1 MVTGQ
6 PSLQLA
12 LGGDVAGIT
21 RLADALESFGVAHC
35 IPAEII
41 GRFALASDE
50 LITNTILY
58 GGPDLSIGVDLQLAN
73 GLLSMTI
80 ADDGRPFD
88 PLGAPPPDTT
98 SGLADRRVGGLGVH
112 IVTRLMDVVS
122 YRRQDGLNK
131 TTIAKVVSTQGS
143 SE

>member
-1 MVTGQ
+1 MGIGE
-6 PSLQLA
+6 PSLRLA
-12 LGGDVAGIT
+12 LCSDVAEIR
-21 RLADALESFGVAHC
+21 RLADALESFGVAHA

-58 GGPDLSIGVDLQLAN
+58 GGPDLHIGVDLRLAD

-88 PLGAPPPDTT
+88 PLCAPLPDIT
-98 SGLADRRVGGLGVH
+98 SDLADRRVGGLGVH
-112 IVTRLMDVVS
+112 IVIRLMDVVS
-122 YRRQDGLNK
+122 YRLQDGLNK
-131 TTIAKVVSTQGS
+131 TTIAKVVSAQETAG
-143 SE
+143 